1 MDIRIATVLCAA
13 LVVAV
18 VTDIRSQR
26 IPNYLTFSVILAG
39 FGFHAVTGG
48 LDGLL
53 FSLGGFALGLGVLLI
68 PYLLGIMGGGDVKL
82 MAAVGACLGV
92 DLAFASFLYTCLAG
106 GVYALLVMAFRKGL
120 FRRVFGAM
128 WNDLVTFAF
137 TGRFSVTT
145 DISRAGTPR
154 LCYGVAIAA
163 GTFLAMALTI
173 WESCFPGS

>member
-1 MDIRIATVLCAA
+1 MDPRIATVLCAA

-26 IPNYLTFSVILAG
+26 IPNFLTFSVILIG
-39 FGFHAVTGG
+39 IGFHAVTGG
-48 LDGLL
+48 VDGLL
-53 FSLGGFALGLGVLLI
+53 FSLGGFALGLGVLII

-120 FRRVFGAM
+120 FRKVFGTM
-128 WNDLVTFAF
+128 WNDLMSFAF
-137 TGRFSVTT
+137 TGEFSVSRDASGT
-145 DISRAGTPR
+145 DTPR

-163 GTFLAMALTI
+163 GTFLAMALTV
-173 WESCFPGS
+173 WESVFPG